1 MNVVLSVYSQ
11 VAFKEFWLP
20 SANNVD
26 YTITLQ
32 SDFFH
37 LKENVNLQLE
47 VLDGKWSLKNGVHYM
62 MRKKS
67 GSHKEQYLEDEDI
80 IHIHIAEGKEIMMLV
95 KYVNSVFHPYEKYRL
110 ADVNKITIGAKE
122 DNDIAYDYR
131 NMVSR
136 RHATLE
142 RAGKGFK
149 IINEGKNGT
158 YVNSRRMEQEQLL
171 EFGAYINIIGLH
183 LVYLGD
189 YLAVDVAGS
198 GAEINT
204 NKLQKSIP
212 ISRNLMQDAIPV
224 SEDITQDMIQEF
236 QSHGKTIY
244 HRAPRTF
251 KELDTE
257 PIEIESPPQLNEP
270 KRQPLLLTIGPSL
283 TMALP
288 MIMGCI
294 LMATAS
300 GTQSVSRYV
309 GVVMAVMSACIGTLW
324 SCLNLRQ
331 QKKTEKEIRQQR
343 FASYNDYLQEKTEV
357 IRAKYEET
365 AEILADMYPRASECL
380 AYDES
385 KGVLWNRNPTHADYL
400 KHRLGIGDI
409 PFQIPLQ
416 VSKKKFS
423 VYEDELA
430 DKPLVI
436 KENYEKLY
444 QVPVALDLAEHNLV
458 GIVGGEKKKG
468 AIEVAKVIAAQIA
481 ANNCYTDVKMG
492 FIYNQTK
499 FNETAAW
506 KFAKWLP
513 HVWSEDKKIRYLAAD
528 ADQTSDV
535 FYELTRIFR
544 GRTKDEEEADKTN
557 ERLPKPYYVLFISD
571 PELLEGELIARYV
584 LEKNQMY
591 GLTTFILAKHYE
603 ELPNTCDFIIE
614 NTTEFQG
621 MYDVAAGESQKQ
633 RIAFDHINDRELE
646 KFSRYLASLQVREI
660 EKGGEI
666 PNQLSFF
673 EMFSVARPED
683 LPVKDNWVKNRTYD
697 NIRGMIG
704 AKAGGAPC
712 YLDVHEKYHGPHGLI
727 AGTTGSGKSETLQ
740 TYLLSL
746 AVNYSPDDIA
756 FFIIDYKGGGMANLF
771 EGLPHL
777 AGQISNLSG
786 NLVKRAMISIKSEN
800 RRRQRIFNEHGVNN
814 INLYTKLYKS
824 GEAAL
829 PVPHLFI
836 IIDEFAELKRE
847 EADFMRELI
856 SVAQVGRSLGV
867 HLILA
872 TQKTGGTVDDNIW
885 SNSRFRLCL
894 RVQDRQDSMD
904 MLHKP
909 DAAYLLQAGRCY
921 LQVGSDE
928 IYEQFQSGYSG
939 AAYEENVDTGNTE
952 IAKLLNVNGT
962 VEMTGNSV
970 KLSQKKKVEYR
981 WIEQLIAV
989 LNTAQTESEIQA
1001 GESLED
1007 KEKMSQ
1013 LIQAMYK
1020 EMQRQE
1026 LDYSESGYN
1035 SNCLCNFVELYAKI
1049 SGENETDNL
1058 IRQILAQAAVH
1069 KIKLPQKKEK
1079 TQLDAVKKYLAIAA
1093 QKLGYE
1099 YHMQMWM
1106 PVLPDCIY
1114 LEEFKEF
1121 QNGCYQDGSWPKR
1134 QSQWSLEIVI
1144 GKLDDPENQNQ
1155 MPLLVDFA
1163 KTGHLAIFGMVASGR
1178 STLMQTMIYALI
1190 HRYTPEDI
1198 NIYGLDFSSRMMSA
1212 FEDAPHVGGIMYEND
1227 LHKIGCF
1234 FHMLNRIAETR
1245 KELFCGGNY
1254 SQYVRMHGVTL
1265 PAVILFIDNYASFK
1279 EKTNQ
1284 KYEDMLIKFAKEG
1297 VSQGIFLVVSDSG
1310 VGINDLSPR
1319 VCENINTSLCLQLQ
1333 DKYEYIDRLHVSHLE
1348 KLPESGIRGRGLA
1361 VYEDQ
1366 VLEYQTALCAEAEN
1380 DYERMKYIGARC
1392 AQMKGDWK
1400 GKTARKTP
1408 EIPKTPV
1415 WTKFH
1420 ELEDYKELLAKKGM
1434 LPVAYDAE
1442 SALLYGIN
1450 LRHIY
1455 CYMAYGTG
1463 RSGKT
1468 NFLKVC
1474 IQAAKEKNG
1483 QVCIIDPAPDIG
1495 TGELEGYKDDGINS
1509 YASDEE
1515 TVFRFFQELTP
1526 VFVERNKKKLELDRR
1541 GHTEDEIWDIMG
1553 NEQPYFIFIAHM
1565 ERFIDLIH
1573 KPKYEMKGF
1582 LNTILT
1588 KGRFHNIYFFS
1599 EISMEEH
1606 KKLKGDTVYDI
1617 FTSYKKGIHFG
1628 GDMEKNTVL
1637 DFNYISYMERSKKEK
1652 PGIGWMPKADDEDTT
1667 KIVVPMAR
1675 R

>member
-1 MNVVLSVYSQ
+1 MNVVLSVYSD
-11 VAFKEFWLP
+11 VAFKEYWLP
-20 SANNVD
+20 SANNAD

-32 SDFFH
+32 RDFFQ

-47 VLDGKWSLKNGVHYM
+47 VLDGKWSLKNGAHYV
-62 MRKKS
+62 MRTNS
-67 GSHKEQYLEDEDI
+67 GSHKGQYLEDKDI
-80 IHIHIAEGKEIMMLV
+80 IHIHIAEGKEIMLLV
-95 KYVNSVFHPYEKYRL
+95 KCVTSVFHPYEKYRL
-110 ADVNKITIGAKE
+110 ADVDKITIGEKE

-136 RHATLE
+136 RHAALV
-142 RAGKGFK
+142 RAGNGFR
-149 IINEGKNGT
+149 IINKGKNGA
-158 YVNSRRMEQEQLL
+158 YVNGRRMEQEQLL
-171 EFGAYINIIGLH
+171 EFGAYINIMGLH
-183 LVYLGD
+183 MVYLED
-189 YLAVDVAGS
+189 YLAVDVTGS
-198 GAEINT
+198 GAKINS

-212 ISRNLMQDAIPV
+212 MSRNLMQDAVPM
-224 SEDITQDMIQEF
+224 SENIAQDAIQEF
-236 QSHGKTIY
+236 RSPGKTVY

-257 PIEIESPPQLNEP
+257 PIEIEAPPQLNEP
-270 KRQPLLLTIGPSL
+270 KRQPLFLTIGPSL

-309 GVVMAVMSACIGTLW
+309 GVVMAVMSAGIGTLW
-324 SCLNLRQ
+324 ACLNLRQ
-331 QKKTEKEIRQQR
+331 QKKREAETRRQR
-343 FASYNDYLQEKTEV
+343 FTSYQDYLQEKTEE
-357 IRAKYEET
+357 IRAKYEKT
-365 AEILADMYPRASECL
+365 AEILEDMYPGASECL
-380 AYDES
+380 SYDES
-385 KGVLWNRNPTHADYL
+385 KGILWNRNPTHADYL

-423 VYEDELA
+423 VYKDELA
-430 DKPLVI
+430 DKPSDI
-436 KENYEKLY
+436 KDNYETLY
-444 QVPVALDLAEHNLV
+444 QVPVALDLAEHTLV
-458 GIVGGEKKKG
+458 GIVGGEKKTG

-481 ANNCYTDVKMG
+481 ANNCYTDVKLG
-492 FIYNQTK
+492 FIYNQAK
-499 FNETAAW
+499 FNEEASW
-506 KFAKWLP
+506 NFAKWLP

-544 GRTKDEEEADKTN
+544 GRTEEGEEANVADG
-557 ERLPKPYYVLFISD
+557 RLPKPYYVLFISD

-584 LEKNQMY
+584 LEKNKTY
-591 GLTTFILAKHYE
+591 GLTTFILARHYE

-614 NTTEFQG
+614 NTADFQG
-621 MYDVAAGESQKQ
+621 MYDVFAGESQKQ
-633 RIAFDHINDRELE
+633 KITFDHIVDRELE
-646 KFSRYLASLQVREI
+646 KFSRHLASLQVREM

-673 EMFSVARPED
+673 EMFGVVRPED
-683 LPVKDNWVKNRTYD
+683 LPVKDNWIKNRTYD

-746 AVNYSPDDIA
+746 AVNYSPEDLV

-771 EGLPHL
+771 QGLPHM

-786 NLVKRAMISIKSEN
+786 NQVNRAMISIKSEN
-800 RRRQRIFNEHGVNN
+800 RRRQRIFAEYGVNN

-847 EADFMRELI
+847 EPDFMHELI

-872 TQKTGGTVDDNIW
+872 TQKPGGTVDDNIW

-928 IYEQFQSGYSG
+928 VYEQFQSGYSG
-939 AAYEENVDTGNTE
+939 AAYEESADTGNTE

-989 LNTAQTESEIQA
+989 LKTAQTESEIQINQ
-1001 GESLED
+1001 SLED
-1007 KEKMSQ
+1007 KEKMSR
-1013 LIQAMYK
+1013 LIRAMYK

-1026 LDYSESGYN
+1026 LDYSESRYN
-1035 SNCLCNFVELYAKI
+1035 SDCLCNFVELYAKV
-1049 SGENETDNL
+1049 SGENETGSL
-1058 IRQILAQAAVH
+1058 MKRMLEQAAAQ

-1079 TQLDAVKKYLAIAA
+1079 TQLDAVKKYLAMAA
-1093 QKLGYE
+1093 KKLGYE
-1099 YHMQMWM
+1099 YHMQLWM
-1106 PVLPDCIY
+1106 PVLPEYIY
-1114 LEEFKEF
+1114 LEELKEF
-1121 QNGCYQDGSWPKR
+1121 RNSRYQDGSWPKR
-1134 QSQWSLEIVI
+1134 QSRWSLEIVI

-1155 MPLLVDFA
+1155 MPLPVDFA
-1163 KTGHLAIFGMVASGR
+1163 KTGHLAIFGMVVSGR

-1190 HRYTPEDI
+1190 HRYTPDDI
-1198 NIYGLDFSSRMMSA
+1198 NIYVLDFSGRMMSA
-1212 FEDAPHVGGIMYEND
+1212 FENAPHVGGIMYEND
-1227 LHKIGCF
+1227 PDKIGYF
-1234 FHMLNRIAETR
+1234 FHMLNQIAETR
-1245 KELFCGGNY
+1245 KELFHGGNY
-1254 SQYVRMHGVTL
+1254 SQYIRMHGATL

-1279 EKTNQ
+1279 EKTNL
-1284 KYEDMLIKFAKEG
+1284 KYEDMLIRLSKEG
-1297 VSQGIFLVVSDSG
+1297 VSQGIFLVVSGSS
-1310 VGINDLSPR
+1310 VGMNDLSPR

-1333 DKYEYIDRLHVSHLE
+1333 DKYEYIERLHVSHLD

-1361 VYEDQ
+1361 IYEDQ

-1380 DYERMKYIGARC
+1380 DYERMKYIAGRC
-1392 AQMKGDWK
+1392 AQMKESWK

-1415 WTKFH
+1415 WSKFH
-1420 ELEDYKELLAKKGM
+1420 ELEEYKEALAEKSM
-1434 LPVAYDAE
+1434 LPVAYDAQ
-1442 SALLYGIN
+1442 SALIYGIS
-1450 LRHIY
+1450 LRQIY
-1455 CYMAYGTG
+1455 CYMAYGTD

-1474 IQAAKEKNG
+1474 IQAAKEKKG
-1483 QVCIIDPAPDIG
+1483 QVCIIDIVPDSG
-1495 TGELEGYKDDGINS
+1495 TGELVCYKEDGICS
-1509 YASDEE
+1509 YASDEQ
-1515 TVFRFFQELTP
+1515 TVVQLFQKLTP
-1526 VFVERNKKKLELDRR
+1526 VFIERNKKKRELETHVD
-1541 GHTEDEIWDIMG
+1541 TEDEIWDIMG
-1553 NEQPYFIFIAHM
+1553 KEQPYFIFIAHM
-1565 ERFIDLIH
+1565 EQFISLVN
-1573 KPKYEMKGF
+1573 KSEYKMKGF
-1582 LNTILT
+1582 LNNILA
-1588 KGRFHNIYFFS
+1588 KGQLHHIYFFS
-1599 EISMEEH
+1599 EVSMEEH
-1606 KKLKGDTVYDI
+1606 RKLKGDPLYDL
-1617 FTSYKKGIHFG
+1617 FTGYKKGIHFG
-1628 GDMEKNTVL
+1628 GDVEKNTVL
-1637 DFNYISYMERSKKEK
+1637 DFNYISYMDRSKTEK
-1652 PGIGWMPKADDEDTT
+1652 PGIGQLPKADEKDTA
-1667 KIVVPMAR
+1667 KVVVPLAR